1 MSGVIE
7 RVGGRTLRSLAVL
20 RDAAGLAWRTL
31 TAGWRE
37 RGPHGGLVARAFLMQ
52 VWFTGIQAMPLVAAS
67 ALALGLITILQTEI
81 LLAGL
86 SEPGFVERT
95 IVFILV
101 RELPAILV
109 CLILVAR
116 SGTAITT
123 EIANMK
129 LNREEEA
136 LAAHGVPPEVLVIL
150 PRLAAFPLASVCLV
164 FYFVLVAVGGG
175 ILILPLIWPH
185 PVSFSFATIRDQI
198 TATDLLLPA
207 GKALLFGAVTSLL
220 CSVYGGSVRHSFREV
235 PQVATRGITAS
246 FMACMALNT
255 ALSVAAVR

>member
-1 MSGVIE
+1 MTFID
-7 RVGGRTLRSLAVL
+7 RIGGRVLGFWALFLDAMRLAGST
-20 RDAAGLAWRTL
+20 AAAAWQ
-31 TAGWRE
+31 A

-67 ALALGLITILQTEI
+67 ALALGVITILQTEV
-81 LLAGL
+81 LLAGI

-95 IVFILV
+95 VVFILV

-123 EIANMK
+123 EVANMR

-136 LAAHGVPPEVLVIL
+136 LAAHGVPPEVLVVL
-150 PRLAAFPLASVCLV
+150 PRLAAFPVAAICLV

-175 ILILPLIWPH
+175 VLTIPLVYPH

-198 TATDLLLPA
+198 AMADLLLPVAKA
-207 GKALLFGAVTSLL
+207 GLFGLLTALL
-220 CSVYGGSVRHSFREV
+220 CCVYGGSVRHSFREV

-246 FMACMALNT
+246 FMACMAAN
-255 ALSVAAVR
+255 AFLSVAAVR